1 MWHPANGL
9 LVYRLS
15 RRTVTAE
22 MAGSTPAQT
31 AKVTDKPW
39 SQEDDNFSVTDK

>member
-1 MWHPANGL
+1 MWHPTNGL

-15 RRTVTAE
+15 HLPVTQG
-22 MAGSTPAQT
+22 MAGSIPAQT

-39 SQEDDNFSVTDK
+39 SQEDDNFSLREK